1 MAIERVQRLELAF
14 PASRRDEVL
23 STLHAAE
30 VVHLDEPGEEL
41 LAGGAERVSVSTDEL
56 DENVA
61 ALTTALEVHGQ
72 HLRPAQSLL
81 KQFSVE
87 QIFGVVPHATR
98 EQLLEAAR
106 EVDVATVGDMADNL
120 QDTLR
125 KLAKREADAKGEIE
139 ALRPFVGLTFS
150 GAELTCLKKTTV
162 ALGRMS
168 EDGFNAL
175 RLDPGAEC
183 LAWEEVRR
191 DRRHVMLL
199 ASFRPADSDAA
210 WGRLREHGFEEMPF
224 PQLDVSAAERIAQ
237 LNESLADIDR
247 EREEARAG
255 ARPLAE
261 KCVQIR
267 RALAYW
273 EDQRELRAAASRTA
287 ALKRSGLLTG
297 WVRERDLD
305 ALRSLLANKLPF
317 ASSSFRPPQD
327 GEEPPVS
334 IRLPALLRPMQLLIN
349 MFGLPEYRSFDPT
362 AWLTLSFLVFFGAC
376 FGDVVYGL
384 MLMGVSCYVMHR
396 HRHSWVRGFFQLF
409 LYAGIFAVIF
419 GLLTG
424 TWMGDLLTG
433 PYLGEDRP
441 LQWLADS
448 CLLLDPMKKALVALA
463 IALGLG
469 IVNQFYG
476 ITLRMG
482 LEIRKGDYAAAF
494 FDAGLWL
501 VMLPG
506 LLIVIAPMFVP
517 GVPASLITT
526 GWILLGIGA
535 LGLVLTQGRNEEG
548 GFAVKAVTGVVSLY
562 GILGTYGATSFIGDM
577 LSYSRL
583 VALGLTTTIIG
594 MSVNIIA
601 RLVADM
607 AAGWIGVEA
616 IGVVVFAVLLVVGHI
631 FNFVMSILGAFVHPA
646 RLVLLE
652 FFNRFYSAGGE
663 RFQPLG
669 FDSNKVEIVKE
680 RNA

>member
-23 STLHAAE
+23 RTLHAAE
-30 VVHLDEPGEEL
+30 IVHLDEPDEEL
-41 LAGGAERVSVSTDEL
+41 LAAGAERASVSTEEL
-56 DENVA
+56 DANVA
-61 ALTTALEVHGQ
+61 ALTTALEVYEQ

-81 KQFSVE
+81 KQFSVG
-87 QIFGVVPHATR
+87 QIFGVMPHATR

-106 EVDVATVGDMADNL
+106 DVDVATVGDMADDL

-125 KLAKREADAKGEIE
+125 RLAKREADAKGEIE
-139 ALRPFVGLTFS
+139 ALRPFVGLSFS
-150 GAELTCLKKTTV
+150 GADLQRVRGTTV
-162 ALGRMS
+162 VLGRMGG
-168 EDGFNAL
+168 DGFNAL
-175 RLDPGAEC
+175 RLDPGAESV
-183 LAWEEVRR
+183 AWEEVRR
-191 DRRHVMLL
+191 DKRHVMLL
-199 ASFRPADSDAA
+199 VCFRPADAEVA
-210 WGRLREHGFEEMPF
+210 WNRLREHGFEEMPF
-224 PQLDVSAAERIAQ
+224 PQLEVPAAERIAE
-237 LNESLADIDR
+237 LNSFLQEVDR
-247 EREEARAG
+247 EREEAKAN

-261 KCVQIR
+261 KCESIR
-267 RALAYW
+267 RTLAYW
-273 EDQRELRAAASRTA
+273 EDQRELCAAASMTA
-287 ALKRSGLLTG
+287 SLKRSGVLTG
-297 WVRERDLD
+297 WVRDRDL
-305 ALRSLLANKLPF
+305 AGMKLLLSDKLPF
-317 ASSSFRPPQD
+317 ASASFRLPQE

-362 AWLTLSFLVFFGAC
+362 AWLTLSFLIFFGAC

-384 MLMGVSCYVMHR
+384 MLMGVSLHIMHK

-441 LQWLADS
+441 LAWLAKS
-448 CLLLDPMKKALVALA
+448 CQFIDPMKKALAALA

-482 LEIRKGDYAAAF
+482 MEIRKKDYAAAF

-517 GVPASLITT
+517 GVPGSMITV
-526 GWILLGIGA
+526 GWCLLGIGA

-594 MSVNIIA
+594 MSINIIA
-601 RLVADM
+601 NLLKDVPYV
-607 AAGWIGVEA
+607 GLIL
-616 IGVVVFAVLLVVGHI
+616 FVLMLVVGHI
-631 FNFVMSILGAFVHPA
+631 GNFVMSILGAFVHPA

-652 FFNRFYSAGGE
+652 FFNRFYTAGGE

-669 FDSNKVEIVKE
+669 FDSNRVEIVKE